1 MKPIPL
7 YYFSIIFNGQTWY
20 EKHFNAKQKDEVRH
34 QQYRTRVAE
43 FLYSPEFKSNMH
55 FDRFVSLF
63 DKRED
68 EMTEIY
74 EYYNNANN
82 FKDFFQSIPKQ
93 HRCRLVGPWIERFM
107 KYILKDVF
115 YNENWI
121 IHFPLEMSG
130 GNTPTK
136 KKNGKT
142 RKYYCPNGVITNNF
156 PSKNICIS
164 PEDI

>member
-1 MKPIPL
+1 M
-7 YYFSIIFNGQTWY
+7 
-20 EKHFNAKQKDEVRH
+20 
-34 QQYRTRVAE
+34 
-43 FLYSPEFKSNMH
+43 
-55 FDRFVSLF
+55 F
-63 DKRED
+63 DKRE
-68 EMTEIY
+68 EEITELY

-82 FKDFFQSIPKQ
+82 FNDFFQSIPKQ
-93 HRCRLVGPWIERFM
+93 HRCRLVGSWIERFM

-130 GNTPTK
+130 GNTPIK